1 MSVHDDET
9 TAAPAPAP
17 QKVSASAFAPLRH
30 RLFRWLWIAALASN
44 IGTWMQ
50 NVGAAWLMTDLST
63 SSLMVGLVQTA
74 AHLPVFL
81 LAIPAGA
88 IADIVDR
95 RRLLLVSQAWMLI
108 VALALAAFTFAG
120 LTTPWLLLALT
131 FLLELGF
138 ALSAPAWFALMP
150 ELVPRE
156 EVPAAVALES
166 VSWNAARAVGPALA
180 GVVVAAISPAAA
192 FLLNAVSFLGV
203 IVVLARWRR
212 PREVSV
218 LPAERLMA
226 AMRVGVRHV
235 RNSPAMRAVFLQ
247 AATFIIGCS
256 GLWALLPVVTKED
269 PTRGALAYG
278 TLLGCLGAGAVVGAC
293 FLPALRHRFGPQR
306 IVTGAAVVFAAVTL
320 TLAWVPSFAV
330 WCVVFLPGGAAWLCC
345 GATLNAVAQTAVPR
359 WVQARALAVYLLIV
373 FGGFAVGGV
382 LWGIVADYLGLPWA
396 LTASAAWLLAEFLVA
411 ARFRLPHDAGTGLEP
426 SRHWSEVA
434 AAPGVET
441 EHGPVLVTL
450 EYRIDPERRA
460 EFLEAIRPLRQARL
474 RDGAFAWDLFQD
486 AADPGL
492 YLETIHEESWVEH
505 LRHHERVT
513 EADRVIQERVA
524 ALLREPPVVRHLVAA
539 RLNGRL
545 SE

>member
-1 MSVHDDET
+1 MQAISPPINAT
-9 TAAPAPAP
+9 AAAPAPAP
-17 QKVSASAFAPLRH
+17 AKVAASAYAPLRH
-30 RLFRWLWIAALASN
+30 PLFRWLFIAALGSN

-81 LAIPAGA
+81 LALPAGA
-88 IADIVDR
+88 LADIVDR
-95 RRLLLVSQAWMLI
+95 RRLLLVSQAWMLV
-108 VALALAAFTFAG
+108 VALALAVFTFTG
-120 LTTPWLLLALT
+120 MTTPWLLLALT

-150 ELVPRE
+150 ELVPRD

-166 VSWNAARAVGPALA
+166 VSWNAARAIGPALA

-192 FLLNAVSFLGV
+192 VLLNAISFLGV
-203 IVVLARWRR
+203 IVVVAVWRR
-212 PREVSV
+212 PREVSA
-218 LPAERLMA
+218 LPAEGLMA
-226 AMRVGVRHV
+226 AMRVGLRHV
-235 RNSPAMRAVFLQ
+235 RHSPAMRAVFLQ
-247 AATFIIGCS
+247 AAAVIIGGS
-256 GLWALLPVVTKED
+256 GLWALLPAVTKED

-278 TLLGCLGAGAVVGAC
+278 ILLGCLGAGAVIGAC

-306 IVTGAAVVFAAVTL
+306 LLLGATVIFAAVTL
-320 TLAWVPSFAV
+320 SLAWIPSFAV
-330 WCVVFLPGGAAWLCC
+330 WCVVFLAGGAAWLCC
-345 GATLNAVAQTAVPR
+345 AATLNAVVQTAVPR

-382 LWGIVADYLGLPWA
+382 LWGILADHLGVPWA
-396 LTASAAWLLAEFLVA
+396 LTASAAWLHAEFLVA
-411 ARFRLPHDAGTGLEP
+411 ARFRLPHDADKGLEP

-441 EHGPVLVTL
+441 EQGQVLVTL

-474 RDGAFAWDLFQD
+474 RDGALAWDLFQD

-492 YLETIHEESWVEH
+492 YLATLHDESWVEH

-513 EADRVIQERVA
+513 DADRAIEQKVA

-539 RLNGRL
+539 SNH
-545 SE
+545 